1 MDENKLFEQ
10 FEAAAEAAEQVFPAP
25 EAPAE
30 PTSTGMPRF
39 TPSVIINSRSRLAA
53 FRFIRSC
60 PDPGS

>member
-30 PTSTGMPRF
+30 VVLTY
-39 TPSVIINSRSRLAA
+39 
-53 FRFIRSC
+53 C
-60 PDPGS
+60 PA